1 MASQEGSGS
10 NGSSNNENYG
20 SSAPNSE
27 PKAVFHLQAKLF
39 TDGQISV
46 TGFPNDPNAFFQ
58 LMADINRAVVK
69 HYMQQCREGK
79 DAGSQIMIA
88 HPKIFTGQMGR
99 E

>member
-1 MASQEGSGS
+1 MAIQG
-10 NGSSNNENYG
+10 NGNN
-20 SSAPNSE
+20 AATTPASE

-69 HYMQQCREGK
+69 HFMQQAREGK

-99 E
+99 G

>member
-1 MASQEGSGS
+1 MASQDN

-20 SSAPNSE
+20 SSAPTPD
-27 PKAVFHLQAKLF
+27 PKAVFHFQAKLF

-79 DAGSQIMIA
+79 DPGSQLVMA

-99 E
+99 G